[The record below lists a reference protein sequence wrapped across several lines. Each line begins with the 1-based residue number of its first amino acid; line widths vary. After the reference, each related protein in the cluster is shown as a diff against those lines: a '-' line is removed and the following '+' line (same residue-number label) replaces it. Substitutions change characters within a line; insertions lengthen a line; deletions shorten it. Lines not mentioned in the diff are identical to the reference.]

1 MFILKNTF
9 GYYLNSWTLKQLM
22 LEKIRKLIEREYAPQ
37 KSEEW
42 LSLRGHMLTA
52 SDAATAIGV
61 NKYDT
66 PEGLLLKKCGLGEKF
81 TGNAATRHGE
91 LYEDEARILY
101 EQRHNEVV
109 HEIGLCPHP
118 VHKWLG
124 GSPDGVSESGKLVE
138 IKCPPMRQIIPGEVP
153 VHYMPQLQ
161 LCMEILDLEEADF
174 IQYKPAATNWPKP
187 EEFDV
192 VNVKRDPEW
201 WKTNLPIMEE
211 FGRRCYILENTWTS
225 FPSPKKRRL
234 AKGNQRS
241 QRFKHVKFFL
251 IKKTIMIANDKYI
264 PKSSNLFQKT
274 LCRTH

>member
-1 MFILKNTF
+1 VLRKTIKKTKRVFILKNTF

-201 WKTNLPIMEE
+201 WKTNLPVMDE
-211 FGRRCYILENTWTS
+211 FWKKVLYFREHLDEL
-225 FPSPKKRRL
+225 PKPKE
-234 AKGNQRS
+234 
-241 QRFKHVKFFL
+241 
-251 IKKTIMIANDKYI
+251 KKTRKREPKVHTCEIFSDKEDDYN
-264 PKSSNLFQKT
+264 S
-274 LCRTH
+274 H